1 LTSRDFAKNCLFY
14 CAELVLDAGTPG
26 AVAKERLVRNA
37 KLLREACE
45 VWCEAMK
52 WPVEGLMKEV
62 WADQKAREARGTGT
76 NTVAGHP
83 SKPAGL
89 SSPTQPLRTVKPIPS
104 RVGVGRTAKTRTP

>member
-1 LTSRDFAKNCLFY
+1 MTTRDFAKNCLFY

-37 KLLREACE
+37 KLLRESCE

-52 WPVEGLMKEV
+52 WPIDGLMKEV
-62 WADQKAREARGTGT
+62 WTEQKALQARVHVKG
-76 NTVAGHP
+76 TVAGYP

-89 SSPTQPLRTVKPIPS
+89 SSPTQPLRTVKPIAS
-104 RVGVGRTAKTRTP
+104 RVAVGRTVKG